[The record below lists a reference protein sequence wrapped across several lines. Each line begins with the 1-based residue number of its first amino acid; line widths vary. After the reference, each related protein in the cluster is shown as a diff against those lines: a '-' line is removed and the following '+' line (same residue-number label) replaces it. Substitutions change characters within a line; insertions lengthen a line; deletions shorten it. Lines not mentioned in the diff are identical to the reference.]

1 MILLDN
7 IAKRF
12 DELWAVKHL
21 EFEIHSGEVFAF
33 LGPNGAGKTTTIKMI
48 TGLLRPTK
56 GTVKVDEYDIQKE
69 PVKAKSIIGYIP
81 DQPYVYE
88 KLSGREFF
96 FFVGELFGMTKEKV
110 EIAMQRFFDMFGL
123 QPSIDKLVQ
132 NYSHGMRQ
140 KLVISAAL
148 MHEPKALIVDE
159 PMVGL
164 DPQSAR
170 QVKKIFREQAE
181 QHDTSV
187 FLSTH
192 TLSVAE
198 EVADRI
204 GIINLGELLFVGT
217 KEELRKHVHRDGTL
231 EDLFLEL
238 TGEQTPTTTQNAHDK
253 R

>member
-1 MILLDN
+1 MLSLE
-7 IAKRF
+7 
-12 DELWAVKHL
+12 ELTKQFEDLVAVNNL
-21 EFEIHSGEVFAF
+21 NLSIQAGEVFAF

-48 TGLLRPTK
+48 TGLLNPTK
-56 GTVKVDEYDIQKE
+56 GRVVVGEFDVQKNPVD
-69 PVKAKSIIGYIP
+69 AKRLIGYIP

-96 FFVGELFGMTKEKV
+96 YFIGELFNVPKDVV
-110 EIAMQRFFDMFGL
+110 ENKMKQYFDLFGL
-123 QPSIDKLVQ
+123 TPSMDKLVE

-148 MHEPKALIVDE
+148 MHAPRLLVVDE

-170 QVKKIFREQAE
+170 QVKQIFRSQGRD
-181 QHDTSV
+181 HKTTV

-204 GIINLGELLFVGT
+204 GIINHGNLLFVGT
-217 KEELRKHVHRDGTL
+217 KEQLKEQLKRDGTL

-238 TGEQTPTTTQNAHDK
+238 TGDKPQEQYIPE
-253 R
+253 